1 MDHRDSDVLDLRD
14 YLTVLRRQHK
24 AILATIAGVFI
35 LAMVVTLL
43 QTTTYEA
50 SVKIAVEP
58 PSEGTDLERILFG
71 AVALGTQQEILTST
85 ALIRGVLETHGLPA
99 EESDINDFLA
109 DSVTAE
115 TVTDTTVLQVTV
127 SATEPRLAA
136 SLAQSMAESYLAYLE
151 RDAEERTLEATADL
165 DTAEETTRQELRSV
179 EQQIA
184 AGAGSTQES
193 LEEERDQLYARLR
206 WIATR
211 RVELETANAFM
222 RRGDIIQPAIVPD
235 EPASP
240 KPLRN
245 GVLALVIGA
254 MLGVGAA
261 FLRDYVDDRV
271 RDRFS
276 LDRIGAGPLLGMV
289 PLSKPSPEPV
299 LLTEPDGAASDAYRR
314 FRTTVLAQSRSSE
327 LAGLRIVMAP
337 VRTGANA
344 GAVAANLALALAGA
358 GRRVALLDMDLTR
371 ESASALLG
379 TTGPGLAKL
388 LSGHAAIGD
397 VVPEGVPN
405 LWVIPAPTTRGGTRE
420 QLTSFRL
427 AALLEEISVQVDDVV
442 VVAPAV
448 EATSDALDIAAQGCA
463 VVLVA
468 QPGITTLSNLRGA
481 VEQFEQ
487 VGAVYLGA
495 VLADVSEAPGDTSS
509 PRGRAQ
515 HSGIERD
522 GLTAEDQTTSVH

>member
-14 YLTVLRRQHK
+14 YLAVLRRQRK
-24 AILATIAGVFI
+24 SILAAIAGVFI
-35 LAMVVTLL
+35 LSMAVTFL
-43 QTTTYEA
+43 QAPTYEA

-71 AVALGTQQEILTST
+71 AAALGTQQEILTST

-99 EESDINDFLA
+99 GESDITDFLE
-109 DSVTAE
+109 DSVTVE

-127 SATEPRLAA
+127 SAAEPRLAA
-136 SLAQSMAESYLAYLE
+136 GLAQSMAESYLAYLE

-165 DTAEETTRQELRSV
+165 ETAEETTRQELRSV
-179 EQQIA
+179 EQLLA

-206 WIATR
+206 WISTR
-211 RVELETANAFM
+211 RAELETAEAFM

-240 KPLRN
+240 NPLGM
-245 GVLALVIGA
+245 GVLALVIGC
-254 MLGVGAA
+254 MLGVAGA
-261 FLRDYVDDRV
+261 FLKDFLDDRV
-271 RDRFS
+271 RDLSS
-276 LDRIGAGPLLGMV
+276 LDRIGAGPLLGVV
-289 PLSKPSPEPV
+289 PLSNSSPEPV
-299 LLTEPDGAASDAYRR
+299 LLTEPDGEAGDAYRR
-314 FRTTVLAQSRSSE
+314 LRTTVLARSRLSG
-327 LAGLRIVMAP
+327 LAGLRIVLAP
-337 VRTGANA
+337 VRTDADA
-344 GAVAANLALALAGA
+344 GPVAANLALGLAGA

-371 ESASALLG
+371 GSASALLG
-379 TTGPGLAKL
+379 TTGPRLAQL
-388 LSGHAAIGD
+388 LSGHATVGD
-397 VVPEGVPN
+397 VVPEAVPN
-405 LWVIPAPTTRGGTRE
+405 LWVIAAQTSSAQTGE
-420 QLTSFRL
+420 QLASFRL
-427 AALLEEISVQVDDVV
+427 AAVLEDISTQVDDVV

-448 EATSDALDIAAQGCA
+448 DAKSDALDIAAQGCG

-487 VGAVYLGA
+487 IGAVYLGA
-495 VLADVSEAPGDTSS
+495 VLADVSEASGGTGSA
-509 PRGRAQ
+509 RARNQ

-522 GLTAEDQTTSVH
+522 GLAVGDQTTSVR